1 MSARKTCLR
10 FLPPWKE
17 NEVGTFPDTPVTLLA
32 RIAVEATGQRTDE
45 AAWVRLFNLYAP
57 AIRRFAELQG
67 TPSAESEDV
76 TQDIFLRLVAIL
88 RGGRYRADAGRFRC
102 YLATLVRN
110 ELVSRWRK
118 VQARA
123 ACVPLDAVPDEAI
136 ATLPPEAAALLD
148 AKWRLARHEAAVEHA
163 LIKTALSRPST
174 RSLPPSAY
182 RATWSRRS
190 RRASTAWSPLS
201 RRSMPSRI
209 FRRRC
214 HRRGRDAF
222 NIMAAG
228 CPKGRGVGS
237 TLTRQRGYG
246 KICRVDALL
255 PKDW

>member
-1 MSARKTCLR
+1 LH

-67 TPSAESEDV
+67 TPSSESEDV

-148 AKWRLARHEAAVEHA
+148 AKWRLARHEAAIEHA
-163 LIKTALSRPST
+163 LTKTALSRQS
-174 RSLPPSAY
+174 REIY
-182 RATWSRRS
+182 RAYALEGRPIDEVASAFGVSRNVVAQVKTRVN
-190 RRASTAWSPLS
+190 RMVASLEAEY
-201 RRSMPSRI
+201 
-209 FRRRC
+209 
-214 HRRGRDAF
+214 AE
-222 NIMAAG
+222 
-228 CPKGRGVGS
+228 
-237 TLTRQRGYG
+237 
-246 KICRVDALL
+246 
-255 PKDW
+255 

>member
-1 MSARKTCLR
+1 MGA
-10 FLPPWKE
+10 
-17 NEVGTFPDTPVTLLA
+17 FPDTPVTLLA

-76 TQDIFLRLVAIL
+76 TQEIFLRLVAIL

-148 AKWRLARHEAAVEHA
+148 AKWRLARHEAAVDHA
-163 LIKTALSRPST
+163 LTKTALSRQS
-174 RSLPPSAY
+174 REIY
-182 RATWSRRS
+182 RAYVLEGRSIDEVAAAFGVSRNVVAQVKVRVN
-190 RRASTAWSPLS
+190 RMVASLEAE
-201 RRSMPSRI
+201 
-209 FRRRC
+209 
-214 HRRGRDAF
+214 
-222 NIMAAG
+222 
-228 CPKGRGVGS
+228 
-237 TLTRQRGYG
+237 YG
-246 KICRVDALL
+246 E
-255 PKDW
+255 

>member
-1 MSARKTCLR
+1 MGA
-10 FLPPWKE
+10 
-17 NEVGTFPDTPVTLLA
+17 FPDTPVTLLA

-123 ACVPLDAVPDEAI
+123 ACVPLDAVPDEAL
-136 ATLPPEAAALLD
+136 AALPPEAAALLD

-163 LIKTALSRPST
+163 LTKTALSRQS
-174 RSLPPSAY
+174 REIY
-182 RATWSRRS
+182 RAYALEGRPIDEVASAFGVSRNLVAQVKTRVN
-190 RRASTAWSPLS
+190 RMVASLEAE
-201 RRSMPSRI
+201 
-209 FRRRC
+209 
-214 HRRGRDAF
+214 
-222 NIMAAG
+222 
-228 CPKGRGVGS
+228 
-237 TLTRQRGYG
+237 YG
-246 KICRVDALL
+246 E
-255 PKDW
+255 

>member
-1 MSARKTCLR
+1 MGA
-10 FLPPWKE
+10 
-17 NEVGTFPDTPVTLLA
+17 FPDTPVTLLA

-76 TQDIFLRLVAIL
+76 TQEIFLRLVAIL

-148 AKWRLARHEAAVEHA
+148 AKWRLARHEAAIEHA
-163 LIKTALSRPST
+163 LTKTALSRQS
-174 RSLPPSAY
+174 REIY
-182 RATWSRRS
+182 RAYALEGRPIDEVASAFGVSRNVVAQVKTRVN
-190 RRASTAWSPLS
+190 RMVASLEAEY
-201 RRSMPSRI
+201 
-209 FRRRC
+209 
-214 HRRGRDAF
+214 AE
-222 NIMAAG
+222 
-228 CPKGRGVGS
+228 
-237 TLTRQRGYG
+237 
-246 KICRVDALL
+246 
-255 PKDW
+255 

>member
-1 MSARKTCLR
+1 MGNKM
-10 FLPPWKE
+10 
-17 NEVGTFPDTPVTLLA
+17 GTFPDTPVTLLA

-67 TPSAESEDV
+67 TPSSESEDV

-123 ACVPLDAVPDEAI
+123 PCVPLDAVPDEAL
-136 ATLPPEAAALLD
+136 ATLPSEAAALLD

-163 LIKTALSRPST
+163 LTKTALSRQS
-174 RSLPPSAY
+174 REIY
-182 RATWSRRS
+182 RAYALEGRAIDEVAAAFGVSRNVVAQVKVRVN
-190 RRASTAWSPLS
+190 RMVASLEAE
-201 RRSMPSRI
+201 
-209 FRRRC
+209 
-214 HRRGRDAF
+214 
-222 NIMAAG
+222 
-228 CPKGRGVGS
+228 
-237 TLTRQRGYG
+237 YG
-246 KICRVDALL
+246 E
-255 PKDW
+255 

>member
-1 MSARKTCLR
+1 MGA
-10 FLPPWKE
+10 
-17 NEVGTFPDTPVTLLA
+17 FPDTPVTLLA

-76 TQDIFLRLVAIL
+76 TQEIFLRLVAIL

-163 LIKTALSRPST
+163 LTKTALSRLS
-174 RSLPPSAY
+174 REIY
-182 RATWSRRS
+182 RAYALEGRPIDEVASAFGVSRNVVAQVKVRVN
-190 RRASTAWSPLS
+190 RMVASLEAEY
-201 RRSMPSRI
+201 
-209 FRRRC
+209 
-214 HRRGRDAF
+214 AE
-222 NIMAAG
+222 
-228 CPKGRGVGS
+228 
-237 TLTRQRGYG
+237 
-246 KICRVDALL
+246 
-255 PKDW
+255 

>member
-1 MSARKTCLR
+1 MGNKMG
-10 FLPPWKE
+10 
-17 NEVGTFPDTPVTLLA
+17 NFPDTPVTLLA

-67 TPSAESEDV
+67 TPSSESEDV

-148 AKWRLARHEAAVEHA
+148 AKWRLARHEAAIEHA
-163 LIKTALSRPST
+163 LTKTALSRQS
-174 RSLPPSAY
+174 REIY
-182 RATWSRRS
+182 RAYALEGRPIDEVAAAFGVSRNVVAQVKVRVN
-190 RRASTAWSPLS
+190 RMVASLEAE
-201 RRSMPSRI
+201 
-209 FRRRC
+209 
-214 HRRGRDAF
+214 
-222 NIMAAG
+222 
-228 CPKGRGVGS
+228 
-237 TLTRQRGYG
+237 YG
-246 KICRVDALL
+246 E
-255 PKDW
+255 

>member
-1 MSARKTCLR
+1 MGA
-10 FLPPWKE
+10 
-17 NEVGTFPDTPVTLLA
+17 FPDTPVTLLA

-76 TQDIFLRLVAIL
+76 TQEIFLRLVAIL

-123 ACVPLDAVPDEAI
+123 ACVPLDEVPDEAL
-136 ATLPPEAAALLD
+136 AALPPEAAALLD

-163 LIKTALSRPST
+163 LTKTALSRQS
-174 RSLPPSAY
+174 REIY
-182 RATWSRRS
+182 RAYVLEGRSIDEVAAAFGVSRNVVAQVKVRVN
-190 RRASTAWSPLS
+190 RMVASLEAE
-201 RRSMPSRI
+201 
-209 FRRRC
+209 
-214 HRRGRDAF
+214 
-222 NIMAAG
+222 
-228 CPKGRGVGS
+228 
-237 TLTRQRGYG
+237 YG
-246 KICRVDALL
+246 E
-255 PKDW
+255 

>member
-1 MSARKTCLR
+1 MGA
-10 FLPPWKE
+10 
-17 NEVGTFPDTPVTLLA
+17 FPDTPVTLLA

-163 LIKTALSRPST
+163 LTKTALSRQS
-174 RSLPPSAY
+174 REIY
-182 RATWSRRS
+182 RAYALEGRPIDEVASAFGVSRNLVAQIKVRVN
-190 RRASTAWSPLS
+190 RMVASLEAEY
-201 RRSMPSRI
+201 
-209 FRRRC
+209 
-214 HRRGRDAF
+214 AE
-222 NIMAAG
+222 
-228 CPKGRGVGS
+228 
-237 TLTRQRGYG
+237 
-246 KICRVDALL
+246 
-255 PKDW
+255 

>member
-1 MSARKTCLR
+1 MGA
-10 FLPPWKE
+10 
-17 NEVGTFPDTPVTLLA
+17 FPDTPVTLLA

-76 TQDIFLRLVAIL
+76 TQEIFLRLVAIL

-136 ATLPPEAAALLD
+136 AMLPPEAAALLD

-163 LIKTALSRPST
+163 LTKTALSRQS
-174 RSLPPSAY
+174 REIY
-182 RATWSRRS
+182 RAYALEGRPIDEVASAFGVSRNVVAQVKTRVN
-190 RRASTAWSPLS
+190 RMVASLEAEY
-201 RRSMPSRI
+201 
-209 FRRRC
+209 
-214 HRRGRDAF
+214 AE
-222 NIMAAG
+222 
-228 CPKGRGVGS
+228 
-237 TLTRQRGYG
+237 
-246 KICRVDALL
+246 
-255 PKDW
+255 

>member
-1 MSARKTCLR
+1 M
-10 FLPPWKE
+10 
-17 NEVGTFPDTPVTLLA
+17 GTFPDTPVTLLA

-163 LIKTALSRPST
+163 LTKTALSRQS
-174 RSLPPSAY
+174 REIY
-182 RATWSRRS
+182 RAYALEGRPIDEVASAFGVSRNLVAQIKVRVN
-190 RRASTAWSPLS
+190 RMVASLEAEY
-201 RRSMPSRI
+201 
-209 FRRRC
+209 
-214 HRRGRDAF
+214 AE
-222 NIMAAG
+222 
-228 CPKGRGVGS
+228 
-237 TLTRQRGYG
+237 
-246 KICRVDALL
+246 
-255 PKDW
+255 